1 MKEIKK
7 GEESLDVEEQEGNE
21 VMGQLS
27 DAERGRLKT
36 VKEMLAVKELPDYG
50 RREEAA
56 AKKLNLSKRS
66 MKRLVKGM
74 NEVGSMSVI
83 CQVRSD
89 SHHESAGGSDGEIDE
104 AEMVDRPHSVV
115 PYCRSVFGGDG
126 RDRNRAEGVWVRCD
140 VWSRFPRC

>member
-7 GEESLDVEEQEGNE
+7 GEGSLEVEEQEGNE
-21 VMGQLS
+21 VMRQLS

-36 VKEMLAVKELPDYG
+36 VKELLAVKELPDYG

-83 CQVRSD
+83 RQVRSD
-89 SHHESAGGSDGEIDE
+89 KGNTKISKEWEEFIVKTYQEGNRGSTQISP
-104 AEMVDRPHSVV
+104 AQVAVRV
-115 PYCRSVFGGDG
+115 RSL
-126 RDRNRAEGVWVRCD
+126 AKIT
-140 VWSRFPRC
+140 